1 MKNRKNLPFKNWLL
15 VILLK
20 SQNGNSSSEKGYV
33 LVVAIAIILG
43 VSGLVALYAK
53 TSQVQQTSTTAAID
67 SSTGFYG
74 AEAGLNLRAD
84 ELRKKFVNYQ
94 RPSGTSP
101 TSATACFD
109 NSSSNDGTDDYKCD
123 KLELAAGSTDRS
135 KNSVTTYVIG
145 KDEGVQGI
153 VPQGDLFQ
161 GLNMVE
167 FTHSIYSLAFK
178 DSNTASDEGK
188 QATAILQMDLK
199 SRTVP
204 MFQFAAFYTEDLEIF
219 PSPPMTLNGPV
230 HTNGNLYLGSSN
242 GLDLKGQVSTV
253 KNIFHSRKHNTETFP
268 DGRVR
273 IANSGGTLLHL
284 LFNGTGS
291 TAQTTNFMDPDKIA
305 TAWGSQIKVRT
316 ESPVFIP
323 TADILNNEGDYYKKA
338 DLRIEYK
345 PVATSTTTL
354 TATSPLLTT
363 VPFEVTAIDR
373 TDIDAPVETNL
384 TADQLKSLRQPVMVS
399 ADIAKIPAP
408 VGPITDS
415 VNATYS
421 TFHACTPY
429 VVPPTLTSRSTD
441 FAVDAWWNY
450 LAGLTGNRRDVPT
463 PGTLPTLQNLALEN
477 QKNALINAQ
486 NWWNG
491 LTVAKKNA
499 FRLVAQEYL
508 QKQIQSQT
516 IPVRFSL
523 LSRPMKDINTTT
535 PYRLPSSVSYQ
546 LTVLPSIPTVS
557 NPSLNIHATGDTLL
571 TNFAP
576 TTAPTSFS
584 TDPRLTAQFTS
595 GEIATAWTNLG
606 EMTPQQIAG
615 LPEFTGAGSGT
626 AVTNTARCF
635 VSAPITDIGRDAAS
649 DRSFTRFRNDREARE
664 MRILQLNIQSLA
676 LWNDHGV
683 YWDGTNLISA
693 KELLYQQAPAD
704 ATAPVNSFQ
713 NLGLA
718 AQDVSEGGMVI
729 HATINST
736 TYPLANG
743 NESPYG
749 FAFINGKQLL
759 GLGKTTNQTDPTGL
773 TIATDQGLY
782 IQGDYNVGKDDYHTG
797 VAASLS
803 NPTPFADRK
812 IRVHNKQPA
821 AFLADTFYPLS
832 NACLNPDQ
840 SINHRQGS
848 GCDNQGTGDTASK
861 IAPSHTE
868 KNAAILAGTDISNI
882 PNNGQY
888 NGGLE
893 NYPRFL
899 ENWSNRE
906 WRYKGSFVSVSTP
919 LHARGVWGGGYS
931 PPLRPWD
938 YDTEFNDARNLP
950 PLTPQFVY
958 IKQDS
963 FIRSFDQ

>member
-1 MKNRKNLPFKNWLL
+1 MKTLKNLPFKNWLL
-15 VILLK
+15 VTLLK

-43 VSGLVALYAK
+43 VSGLLALYAK
-53 TSQVQQTSTTAAID
+53 TSKVQQTSATAAID

-74 AEAGLNLRAD
+74 AEAGLNLRANK
-84 ELRKKFVNYQ
+84 LRDKFLNYQ
-94 RPSGTSP
+94 RPDGTSP

-109 NSSSNDGTDDYKCD
+109 DTSSNDGTEDYACD
-123 KLELAAGSTDRS
+123 KLELAAGSTNRS

-145 KDEGVQGI
+145 EDEGVKGI

-161 GLNMVE
+161 GLSMVE

-178 DSNTASDEGK
+178 DANTASDEGK

-253 KNIFHSRKHNTETFP
+253 KNIFQSRKNNSETFP

-273 IANSGGTLLHL
+273 IATATNTLLNL

-291 TAQTTNFMDPDKIA
+291 TTQTTNFMDPDRIA
-305 TAWGSQIKVRT
+305 AKWGSQIKVRT
-316 ESPVFIP
+316 NAPVSIP
-323 TADILNNEGDYYKKA
+323 TASILNNEGDYYKKG

-345 PVATSTTTL
+345 PVATSTATL

-363 VPFEVTAIDR
+363 VPFAITAIDR
-373 TDIDAPVETNL
+373 TNINAPVETNL
-384 TADQLKSLRQPVMVS
+384 TLNQLKSLRQPVMVR
-399 ADIAKIPAP
+399 AEIAKIPALTP
-408 VGPITDS
+408 LVAPITS
-415 VNATYS
+415 SYAA
-421 TFHACTPY
+421 FHACAPSSL
-429 VVPPTLTSRSTD
+429 PTGTILT
-441 FAVDAWWNY
+441 WWN
-450 LAGLTGNRRDVPT
+450 ALTT
-463 PGTLPTLQNLALEN
+463 
-477 QKNALINAQ
+477 AQ
-486 NWWNG
+486 
-491 LTVAKKNA
+491 KNA
-499 FRLVAQEYL
+499 FRLVAQDYL
-508 QKQIQSQT
+508 QTQIQSQNV
-516 IPVRFSL
+516 PVRFSL
-523 LSRPMKDINTTT
+523 LSQSMTTIN
-535 PYRLPSSVSYQ
+535 
-546 LTVLPSIPTVS
+546 
-557 NPSLNIHATGDTLL
+557 GDALFN
-571 TNFAP
+571 NFAP
-576 TTAPTSFS
+576 TTAPISFAN
-584 TDPRLTAQFTS
+584 DPRLTAQFTT
-595 GEIATAWTNLG
+595 ATLRNTAWTNLRA
-606 EMTPQQIAG
+606 MTPQQIAG
-615 LPEFTGAGSGT
+615 LLEFNP
-626 AVTNTARCF
+626 VTNLSVADTSRCF
-635 VSAPITDIGRDAAS
+635 VSAPITDIGRDAANHK
-649 DRSFTRFRNDREARE
+649 SFTRFYNEREARE

-693 KELLYQQAPAD
+693 KELLYEQAPVD
-704 ATAPVNSFQ
+704 NTAPVNSFQ
-713 NLGLA
+713 RLGLA
-718 AQDVSEGGMVI
+718 AKDESEGGMVI
-729 HATINST
+729 HATID
-736 TYPLANG
+736 G
-743 NESPYG
+743 NNPNYSSAKTDQSRYG
-749 FAFINGKQLL
+749 FAFTNGKQLL
-759 GLGKTTNQTDPTGL
+759 GLGKTTNQVDPTGL
-773 TIATDQGLY
+773 TIATDQGIY
-782 IQGDYNVGKDDYHTG
+782 IQGDYNVGRKDFHTG
-797 VAASLS
+797 FATDLGT
-803 NPTPFADRK
+803 PTPDDANTK

-832 NACLNPDQ
+832 NTCFNQDQ
-840 SINHRQGS
+840 SINHFTGVN
-848 GCDNQGTGDTASK
+848 CDNGIGDSASK
-861 IAPSHTE
+861 RTPSHTE
-868 KNAAILAGTDISNI
+868 KNAAILSGTDISNK

-899 ENWSNRE
+899 ENWSSKE

-919 LHARGVWGGGYS
+919 LYARGVWGGGNVYS